1 MATSSAMPSKPTSKK
16 KPAAPASEP
25 VKVLSVEERTAFLE
39 DRLKAAP
46 QEAQE
51 KYRAELDMSWIAHD
65 SALEG
70 VVYTLAEL
78 RSAMGASEA
87 NVAFDSSLQPVV
99 EEIRRHREA
108 LNFVREQATRRRV
121 PVTIDVIKRIYC
133 VLHPEEGDVKTVKY
147 RKDIPQHRLYF
158 HEYAA
163 PDKIAYK
170 LRQVIDWVND
180 PETRRS
186 RSPIRLAARAHY
198 DIVRIFPF
206 TSDSGKVA
214 RLVMNLLLLRGG
226 CPPAIIHSTERQ
238 RYYEAL
244 KGSSTTMQSI
254 VQDAIENSLASI
266 EKLLDAYDGKPK
278 R

>member
-1 MATSSAMPSKPTSKK
+1 MPSRPTSKK
-16 KPAAPASEP
+16 KPPAPAPEP
-25 VKVLSVEERTAFLE
+25 PKVLSVEERTAYLE
-39 DRLKAAP
+39 DRLKGAP
-46 QEAQE
+46 EDAQA
-51 KYRAELDMSWIAHD
+51 KYRADLDMSWIAHD

-78 RSAMGASEA
+78 RSAMGA
-87 NVAFDSSLQPVV
+87 NDGDVAFDSSLQPVV

-108 LNFVREQATRRRV
+108 LNFVREQATKRRV
-121 PVTIDVIKRIYC
+121 PITVDVIKRIYC

-158 HEYAA
+158 HEYSP

-170 LRQVIDWVND
+170 LRQVVDWIND
-180 PETRRS
+180 PETRRT
-186 RSPIRLAARAHY
+186 RTPVRLAARAHY

-206 TSDSGKVA
+206 ATDSGKVA

-244 KGSSTTMQSI
+244 KGSSTTMHSI

-266 EKLLDAYDGKPK
+266 EKLLDALNVNEPKPK